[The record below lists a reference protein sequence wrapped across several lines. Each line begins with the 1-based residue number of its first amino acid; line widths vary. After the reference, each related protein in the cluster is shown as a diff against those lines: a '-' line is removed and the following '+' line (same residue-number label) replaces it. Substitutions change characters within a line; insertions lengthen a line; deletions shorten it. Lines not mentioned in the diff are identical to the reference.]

1 MLYSPSVGLH
11 RKVMKVLKIIL
22 KLFGIT
28 AFASVVIFIGLV
40 IVTLCMFGSNE
51 KVVDSSLLLKST
63 EFRSL
68 HQSVVSLESIENI
81 AVLPDN
87 NYIVINGTVI
97 NLAKKTFGYAPE
109 LGFYIS
115 YYKEGDRI
123 PYTSLDSLL
132 YANSIKIDS
141 VKAMALIKGMKDAG
155 ISDVGIRKE
164 GISYRWK
171 VSAMYGE
178 EGILYSRREISKDST
193 RFNLFENIEEGF
205 YHFAVYN

>member
-1 MLYSPSVGLH
+1 
-11 RKVMKVLKIIL
+11 MKFFKIIL

-28 AFASVVIFIGLV
+28 AFTLVVLFIGLV
-40 IVTLCMFGSNE
+40 VVAHFMFGSNE
-51 KVVDSSLLLKST
+51 KAVDSNVLLKSS

-68 HQSVVSLESIENI
+68 HQSVVSLDNIENI
-81 AVLPDN
+81 AVLPDK

-97 NLAKKTFGYAPE
+97 NLAKQTFGYSPE
-109 LGFYIS
+109 LGFYNS
-115 YYKEGDRI
+115 YYEEGDRT

-132 YANSIKIDS
+132 NAHSIKIDS
-141 VKAMALIKGMKDAG
+141 VKAMAVIKGMKDAG

-178 EGILYSRREISKDST
+178 EGILYSSRKIPKDST
-193 RFNLFENIEEGF
+193 RFDLFENIEEDF

>member
-1 MLYSPSVGLH
+1 
-11 RKVMKVLKIIL
+11 MKVLKIIL

-28 AFASVVIFIGLV
+28 AFALVVLFIGLV
-40 IVTLCMFGSNE
+40 VVAHFMFGSNE
-51 KVVDSSLLLKST
+51 KAVDSSELLKST

-68 HQSVVSLESIENI
+68 HQSVTSLDSIENI
-81 AVLPDN
+81 AVLPDK

-97 NLAKKTFGYAPE
+97 NLAKQTFGYAPE
-109 LGFYIS
+109 LGFYNS
-115 YYKEGDRI
+115 YYEEGDRT

-132 YANSIKIDS
+132 SANSIKIDS
-141 VKAMALIKGMKDAG
+141 VKAMAVIKGMKDAG

-178 EGILYSRREISKDST
+178 EGILYSNRVIPKDST
-193 RFNLFENIEEGF
+193 RFDLFENIEKGF